1 MTKDQTVLYI
11 LYIFCVILLFLK
23 QMIAY
28 YSQMVIS
35 HFRTMKNYSSVVNHV
50 SNVKER
56 ISVYPHN
63 NIVCPLPALLNVQYS
78 VYSISCFI
86 VEAIFIFV

>member
-1 MTKDQTVLYI
+1 
-11 LYIFCVILLFLK
+11 
-23 QMIAY
+23 
-28 YSQMVIS
+28 MVIS
-35 HFRTMKNYSSVVNHV
+35 SFITMKNYSFIVNHV

-78 VYSISCFI
+78 IYSISCFI
-86 VEAIFIFV
+86 EEAVFIFV